1 MEGLMKG
8 KRGLVMGVANDH
20 SIAWGIARKLA
31 EQGAELAFS
40 YQGEAFGRRVKPL
53 ADQVGAKLVVSC
65 DVEDSASVAATF
77 KTLEEAWGGLDFI
90 VHAIGF
96 SDKNELKGLYA
107 DTSRENFIR
116 TMVISCYSFT
126 EVARHAAA
134 LIDLELPGGCVD
146 PEDATPLLAS
156 RRELREETGY
166 DSDEADYLGRFA
178 ANPALQTNYVHVTL
192 LRNAVRIGE
201 PAPEAG
207 EEVAVELMSV
217 EAVGRAAVSGAM
229 ANAMHIAAVFLVMG
243 RLGKL
248 QF

>member
-1 MEGLMKG
+1 MVI
-8 KRGLVMGVANDH
+8 RPWTAD
-20 SIAWGIARKLA
+20 
-31 EQGAELAFS
+31 
-40 YQGEAFGRRVKPL
+40 GRRTIHRDRWVDLSAERVTTATGAVLDPYYTL
-53 ADQVGAKLVVSC
+53 AYPDWAVAFALTPEGQVVM
-65 DVEDSASVAATF
+65 
-77 KTLEEAWGGLDFI
+77 
-90 VHAIGF
+90 
-96 SDKNELKGLYA
+96 
-107 DTSRENFIR
+107 IR
-116 TMVISCYSFT
+116 QY
-126 EVARHAAA
+126 RHAAA
-134 LIDLELPGGCVD
+134 LIDLDLPGGCVD

-207 EEVAVELMSV
+207 EEVAVELLSV